1 MSRIPSSFID
11 DVLNRLDIVDVVDH
25 RVKLKRS
32 GKNYMACCPFHQEK
46 TPSFTVSPDKQFYYC
61 FGCGASGNALGF
73 IMEFDH
79 TAFTDA
85 VESAAKILGLT
96 VPYEDTHPSKAPK
109 KESNLYTL
117 LEKASQFYKQ
127 QLREHPDRKT
137 ALTYLQTRGLT
148 TEICALFGIGYA
160 AAGWDNLL
168 KALGPNE
175 QAQKQLLDAGLIT
188 ENEDKTRK
196 YDRFRQRI
204 MFPILDVR
212 GRTIGFGGR
221 ILGSETTTAP
231 DGSKIKVGGPKY
243 LNSPETEVFHKGRE
257 LYGLYQA
264 RMSNRHLQ
272 RLLVVEGYMDVIA
285 LAQFD
290 ISYAVATLGTACGA
304 DHLHLAFKY
313 CSEIVFCF
321 DGDNAGRTAARRA
334 LENTLPSMSDGR
346 QVKFLF
352 LPEGQ
357 DPDSLVRQIGKERF
371 EQQIEQATALEDYF
385 FRNLAEGLNMNSM
398 EGRARFSK
406 LAAPQLHQLPP
417 GVYRELMFQQ
427 LSRHTGLSLDILQD
441 LIHTPATPESATSNL
456 HVTPQINTPINTSPA
471 RTTAAINV
479 IGLSNSP
486 PPNSASNLP
495 VAQRPGF
502 QTIKIT
508 PARMATM
515 LLLEHPELVKTL
527 DSQWRAD
534 PAAQDEHLLEQ
545 LIKSINQY
553 QLQSFHSIMGF
564 WAGEF
569 GVEAQKELTQLV
581 SNQFLGAVKRLS
593 PFDAQQELSD
603 AFNKLRI
610 HTQQR
615 QYQSELTQL
624 QAIPLSALDD
634 AQKNR
639 LRELLKMKLL
649 TRK

>member
-79 TAFTDA
+79 TGFTDA
-85 VESAAKILGLT
+85 VESAAKMLGLT
-96 VPYEDTHPSKAPK
+96 VPYEDTHPSKAHK
-109 KESNLYTL
+109 KDSNLYTL
-117 LEKASQFYKQ
+117 LEQASQFYKQ

-290 ISYAVATLGTACGA
+290 ISYAVATLGTACGE
-304 DHLHLAFKY
+304 DHLQLAFKY

-334 LENTLPSMSDGR
+334 LENTLPCMTDGR

-385 FRNLAEGLNMNSM
+385 FRNLSEGINIHSM
-398 EGRARFSK
+398 EGRARLSK
-406 LAAPQLHQLPP
+406 LAAPQLNLLPA

-427 LSRHTGLSLDILQD
+427 LARHTGLSLDLLQD
-441 LIHTPATPESATSNL
+441 LVHTPA
-456 HVTPQINTPINTSPA
+456 VPQTEILAPIASH
-471 RTTAAINV
+471 TAEQ
-479 IGLSNSP
+479 P
-486 PPNSASNLP
+486 HREFH
-495 VAQRPGF
+495 QRPPAAAQIPQRPNF

-515 LLLEHPELVKTL
+515 LLLEHPELINTL
-527 DSQWRAD
+527 DEAWRAD

-545 LIKSINQY
+545 LITSIKQY

-569 GVEAQKELTQLV
+569 GVDAQKELTLLV

-603 AFNKLRI
+603 AFNKLKI
-610 HTQQR
+610 HAQQR

-624 QAIPLSALDD
+624 QAIPLSELDED
-634 AQKNR
+634 KKNR
-639 LRELLKMKLL
+639 LRELLKIKLL

>member
-73 IMEFDH
+73 IMEYDH
-79 TAFTDA
+79 QGFTDA
-85 VESAAKILGLT
+85 VESAAKMLGLT

-117 LEKASQFYKQ
+117 LEQASQFYKQ

-148 TEICALFGIGYA
+148 PEICALFGIGYA

-168 KALGPNE
+168 KALGPTE

-221 ILGSETTTAP
+221 ILGSDTTTAP
-231 DGSKIKVGGPKY
+231 DGSKIKAGGPKY

-290 ISYAVATLGTACGA
+290 ISYAVATLGTACGE

-334 LENTLPSMSDGR
+334 LENTLPSMTDGR

-371 EQQIEQATALEDYF
+371 EQEIEQATPLEEYF
-385 FRNLAEGLNMNSM
+385 FRTLAEGLNMHSM

-406 LAAPQLHQLPP
+406 LAAPQLHRLPT

-427 LSRHTGLSLDILQD
+427 LSRQTGLSLDVLQE
-441 LIHTPATPESATSNL
+441 LIQAPADTQAAITPEARAQATSR
-456 HVTPQINTPINTSPA
+456 S
-471 RTTAAINV
+471 TTAEPAPRTEQRPTEI
-479 IGLSNSP
+479 P
-486 PPNSASNLP
+486 PPPAAHSTA
-495 VAQRPGF
+495 RPGF

-508 PARMATM
+508 PARMAIL
-515 LLLEHPELVKTL
+515 LLLEHPELIKTL
-527 DSQWRAD
+527 DGHWQAEPTAPD
-534 PAAQDEHLLEQ
+534 EQ
-545 LIKSINQY
+545 LLAQLINTITQH

-569 GVEAQKELTQLV
+569 GVAAQKELTQMV
-581 SNQFLGAVKRLS
+581 SNQFLGAVKKLS
-593 PFDAQQELSD
+593 PFDAEQELRD
-603 AFNKLRI
+603 AFKKLSAQA
-610 HTQQR
+610 QQR
-615 QYQSELTQL
+615 HLRAELARL
-624 QAIPLSALDD
+624 QAIPLDALDEG
-634 AQKNR
+634 QKNR

-649 TRK
+649 NRQ

>member
-73 IMEFDH
+73 IMEYDH
-79 TAFTDA
+79 QGFTDA
-85 VESAAKILGLT
+85 VESAAKMLGLT

-117 LEKASQFYKQ
+117 LEQASQFYKQ

-148 TEICALFGIGYA
+148 PEICALFGIGYA

-168 KALGPNE
+168 KALGPTE

-221 ILGSETTTAP
+221 ILGSDTTTAP
-231 DGSKIKVGGPKY
+231 DGSKIKAGGPKY

-290 ISYAVATLGTACGA
+290 ISYAVATLGTACGE

-334 LENTLPSMSDGR
+334 LENTLPSMTDGR

-371 EQQIEQATALEDYF
+371 EQEIEQATPLEEYF
-385 FRNLAEGLNMNSM
+385 FRTLAEGLNMHSM

-406 LAAPQLHQLPP
+406 LAAPQLHRLPT

-427 LSRHTGLSLDILQD
+427 LSRQTGLSLDVLQE
-441 LIHTPATPESATSNL
+441 LIQAPTDTQAAITPEARTQATS
-456 HVTPQINTPINTSPA
+456 
-471 RTTAAINV
+471 RFTTAEPAPRIEQHPTE
-479 IGLSNSP
+479 IP
-486 PPNSASNLP
+486 PPPAAHSTA
-495 VAQRPGF
+495 RPGF

-508 PARMATM
+508 PARMAIL
-515 LLLEHPELVKTL
+515 LLLEHPELIKTL
-527 DSQWRAD
+527 DGHWQAEPTAPD
-534 PAAQDEHLLEQ
+534 EQ
-545 LIKSINQY
+545 LLAQLINTITQH

-569 GVEAQKELTQLV
+569 GVAAQKELTQMV
-581 SNQFLGAVKRLS
+581 SNQFLGSVKKLS
-593 PFDAQQELSD
+593 PFDAEQELRD
-603 AFNKLRI
+603 AFKKLSAQA
-610 HTQQR
+610 QQR
-615 QYQSELTQL
+615 HLRTELAQL
-624 QAIPLSALDD
+624 QAIPLDALDEG
-634 AQKNR
+634 QKNR

-649 TRK
+649 NRH